1 MMIKNK
7 IVLGTWAWGDNNSY
21 FGNSYDEN
29 HFRLV
34 YEAAISKNLTFF
46 DTATAYGSGRS
57 EEILGN
63 LIANTPRSEL
73 TISTKFTPQMAPKT
87 DNPVQT
93 MLDESLKRLKTD
105 YIDYYWIHNDAD
117 VEKWTHDLLPVLKE
131 GKIKHVGVSN
141 HTLSEIKRVQEI
153 LAEEGFKL
161 ATVQNHLSL
170 LDRSSETAGIL
181 DYCKENNLEF
191 FAYMVLEQGALTGK
205 YNVNNPFPAGSVRA
219 QVYNDKLPELTDLV
233 TKLEEIGKNY
243 DLSAAQ
249 TAMAWALS
257 KDTFP
262 IIGVTKVNQV
272 EDAAQVAATR
282 LTKSEIQELED
293 VAEKINV
300 NTTGSWEP
308 DMDK

>member
-1 MMIKNK
+1 MTKNT

-21 FGNSYDEN
+21 FGNNYDED
-29 HFRLV
+29 HFRPV
-34 YEAAISKNLTFF
+34 FDAAIAKNLSFF
-46 DTATAYGSGRS
+46 DTATAYGNGGS
-57 EEILGN
+57 EKILGD
-63 LIANTPRSEL
+63 LMQSVPRNEL
-73 TISTKFTPQMAPKT
+73 TISTKFTPQMAPAT

-93 MLDESLKRLKTD
+93 MLDESLKRLGTD

-117 VEKWTHDLLPVLKE
+117 VEKWTHDLLPVLKA

-161 ATVQNHLSL
+161 DAVQNHLSL
-170 LDRSSETAGIL
+170 LDRSSEKAGIL
-181 DYCKENNLEF
+181 DYCKKNGLEF

-219 QVYNDKLPELTDLV
+219 QAYNDKLPQLTDLV
-233 TKLEEIGKNY
+233 DKLTEIGKKY

-282 LTKSEIQELED
+282 LTEAEVTELEA
-293 VAEKINV
+293 VAAKINV
-300 NTTGSWEP
+300 DTTGSWEP
-308 DMDK
+308 NMNE

>member
-1 MMIKNK
+1 MTKNT

-21 FGNSYDEN
+21 FGNNYDED
-29 HFRLV
+29 HFRPV
-34 YEAAISKNLTFF
+34 FDAAIAKNLSFF
-46 DTATAYGSGRS
+46 DTATAYGNGGS
-57 EEILGN
+57 EKILGD
-63 LIANTPRSEL
+63 LMQSVPRNEL
-73 TISTKFTPQMAPKT
+73 TISTKFTPQMAPAT

-93 MLDESLKRLKTD
+93 MLDESLKRLGTD

-117 VEKWTHDLLPVLKE
+117 VEKWTHDLLPVLKA

-153 LAEEGFKL
+153 LAEENFKL
-161 ATVQNHLSL
+161 DAVQNHLSL
-170 LDRSSETAGIL
+170 LDRSSEKAGIL
-181 DYCKENNLEF
+181 DYCKKNGLEF

-219 QVYNDKLPELTDLV
+219 QAYNDKLPQLTDLV
-233 TKLEEIGKNY
+233 DKLTEIGKKY

-282 LTKSEIQELED
+282 LTEAEVTELEA
-293 VAEKINV
+293 VAAKINV
-300 NTTGSWEP
+300 DTTGSWEP
-308 DMDK
+308 NMNE

>member
-1 MMIKNK
+1 MTKNT

-21 FGNSYDEN
+21 FGNNYDED
-29 HFRLV
+29 HFRPV
-34 YEAAISKNLTFF
+34 FDAAIAKKLSFF
-46 DTATAYGSGRS
+46 DTATAYGNGGS
-57 EEILGN
+57 EKILGD
-63 LIANTPRSEL
+63 LMQSVPRNEL
-73 TISTKFTPQMAPKT
+73 TISTKFTPQMAPAT

-93 MLDESLKRLKTD
+93 MLDESLKRLGTD

-117 VEKWTHDLLPVLKE
+117 VEKWTHDLLPVLKA

-161 ATVQNHLSL
+161 DAVQNHLSL
-170 LDRSSETAGIL
+170 LDRSSEKAGIL
-181 DYCKENNLEF
+181 DYCKKNGLEF

-219 QVYNDKLPELTDLV
+219 QAYNDKLPQLTDLV
-233 TKLEEIGKNY
+233 DKLTEIGKKY

-282 LTKSEIQELED
+282 LTEAEVTELEA
-293 VAEKINV
+293 VAVKINV
-300 NTTGSWEP
+300 DTTGSWEP
-308 DMDK
+308 NMNE

>member
-1 MMIKNK
+1 MVKNT

-21 FGNSYDEN
+21 FGNNYDEN
-29 HFRLV
+29 HFKPV
-34 YEAAISKNLTFF
+34 YEAAITKGLFFF
-46 DTATAYGSGRS
+46 DTATAYGNGSS
-57 EEILGN
+57 EKILGD
-63 LIANTPRSEL
+63 LMESTPRSEL
-73 TISTKFTPQMAPKT
+73 TISTKFTPQMAPNT
-87 DNPVQT
+87 SNPVKT
-93 MLDESLKRLKTD
+93 MLDESLKHLKTD

-117 VEKWTHDLLPVLKE
+117 IEKWTHDLLPVLKE

-153 LAEEGFKL
+153 LATEGFKL
-161 ATVQNHLSL
+161 DAVQNHLSL
-170 LDRSSETAGIL
+170 LDRSSEKAGIL
-181 DYCKENNLEF
+181 DYCKANNLKF

-205 YNVNNPFPAGSVRA
+205 YNVNTPFPAGSVRA

-233 TKLEEIGKNY
+233 AKLEEIGKKY

-262 IIGVTKVNQV
+262 IIGVTKVAQV
-272 EDAAQVAATR
+272 EDAAQTTTVR
-282 LTKSEIQELED
+282 LTDIEVKELED
-293 VAEKINV
+293 VAAKINV

-308 DMDK
+308 NMNE

>member
-1 MMIKNK
+1 MTKNT

-21 FGNSYDEN
+21 FGNNYDED
-29 HFRLV
+29 HFRPV
-34 YEAAISKNLTFF
+34 FDAAIAKNLSFF
-46 DTATAYGSGRS
+46 DTATAYGNGGS
-57 EEILGN
+57 EKILGD
-63 LIANTPRSEL
+63 LMQSVPRNEL
-73 TISTKFTPQMAPKT
+73 TISTKFTPQMAPAT

-93 MLDESLKRLKTD
+93 MLDESLKRLGTD

-117 VEKWTHDLLPVLKE
+117 VEKWTHDLLPVLKA

-161 ATVQNHLSL
+161 DAVQNHLSL
-170 LDRSSETAGIL
+170 LDRSSEKAGIL
-181 DYCKENNLEF
+181 DYCKKNGLEF

-219 QVYNDKLPELTDLV
+219 RAYNDKLPQLTDLV
-233 TKLEEIGKNY
+233 DKLTEIGKKY

-272 EDAAQVAATR
+272 EDAAQVVATR
-282 LTKSEIQELED
+282 LTEAEVKELEA
-293 VAEKINV
+293 VAAKINV
-300 NTTGSWEP
+300 DTTGSWEP
-308 DMDK
+308 NMNE

>member
-1 MMIKNK
+1 MTKNT

-21 FGNSYDEN
+21 FGNNYDED
-29 HFRLV
+29 HFRPV
-34 YEAAISKNLTFF
+34 FDAAIAKNLSFF
-46 DTATAYGSGRS
+46 DTATAYGDGGS
-57 EEILGN
+57 EKILGD
-63 LIANTPRSEL
+63 LMQSVPRNEL
-73 TISTKFTPQMAPKT
+73 TISTKFTPQMAPAT

-93 MLDESLKRLKTD
+93 MLDESLKRLGTD
-105 YIDYYWIHNDAD
+105 YIDYYWIHNDAA
-117 VEKWTHDLLPVLKE
+117 VEKWTHDLLPVLKT

-161 ATVQNHLSL
+161 DAVQNHLSL
-170 LDRSSETAGIL
+170 LDRSSEKAGIL
-181 DYCKENNLEF
+181 DYCKKNDLEF

-219 QVYNDKLPELTDLV
+219 KAYNDKLPQLTDLV
-233 TKLEEIGKNY
+233 DKLTEIGKKY

-249 TAMAWALS
+249 IAMAWALS

-282 LTKSEIQELED
+282 LTEAEVKELEA
-293 VAEKINV
+293 VAAKINV
-300 NTTGSWEP
+300 DTTGSWEP
-308 DMDK
+308 NMNE

>member
-1 MMIKNK
+1 MTKNT

-21 FGNSYDEN
+21 FGNNYDED
-29 HFRLV
+29 HFRPV
-34 YEAAISKNLTFF
+34 FDAAITKNLSFF
-46 DTATAYGSGRS
+46 DTATAYGNGGS
-57 EEILGN
+57 EKILGD
-63 LIANTPRSEL
+63 LMQSVPRDEL
-73 TISTKFTPQMAPKT
+73 TISTKFTPQMAPAT

-93 MLDESLKRLKTD
+93 MLDESLKRLETD

-117 VEKWTHDLLPVLKE
+117 VEKWTHDLLPVLKS

-161 ATVQNHLSL
+161 DAVQNHLSL
-170 LDRSSETAGIL
+170 LDRSSEKAGIL
-181 DYCKENNLEF
+181 DYCKKNGLEF

-219 QVYNDKLPELTDLV
+219 QAYNDKLPQLTDLV
-233 TKLEEIGKNY
+233 DKLTEIGKKY

-282 LTKSEIQELED
+282 LTEAEVKELEA
-293 VAEKINV
+293 VAAKINV
-300 NTTGSWEP
+300 DTTGSWEP
-308 DMDK
+308 NMNE

>member
-1 MMIKNK
+1 MTKNT

-21 FGNSYDEN
+21 FGNNYDED
-29 HFRLV
+29 HFRPV
-34 YEAAISKNLTFF
+34 FDAAITKNLSFF
-46 DTATAYGSGRS
+46 DTATAYGNGGS
-57 EEILGN
+57 EKILGD
-63 LIANTPRSEL
+63 LMQSVPRDEL
-73 TISTKFTPQMAPKT
+73 TISTKFTPQMAPAT

-93 MLDESLKRLKTD
+93 MLDESLKRLETD

-117 VEKWTHDLLPVLKE
+117 VEKWTHDLLPVLKS

-161 ATVQNHLSL
+161 DAVQNHLSL
-170 LDRSSETAGIL
+170 LDRSSEKAGIL
-181 DYCKENNLEF
+181 DYCKKNGLEF

-219 QVYNDKLPELTDLV
+219 QAYNDKLPQLTDLV
-233 TKLEEIGKNY
+233 DKLTEIGKKY

-249 TAMAWALS
+249 TAMTWALS

-282 LTKSEIQELED
+282 LTEAEVKELEA
-293 VAEKINV
+293 VAAKINV
-300 NTTGSWEP
+300 DTTGSWEP
-308 DMDK
+308 NMNE

>member
-1 MMIKNK
+1 MVKNT

-21 FGNSYDEN
+21 FGNNYDEN
-29 HFRLV
+29 HFKPV
-34 YEAAISKNLTFF
+34 YEAAITKGLSFF
-46 DTATAYGSGRS
+46 DTATAYGNGSS
-57 EEILGN
+57 EKILGD
-63 LIANTPRSEL
+63 LMESTPRSEL
-73 TISTKFTPQMAPKT
+73 TISTKFTPQMAPNT
-87 DNPVQT
+87 SNPVKT
-93 MLDESLKRLKTD
+93 MLDESLKHLKTD

-117 VEKWTHDLLPVLKE
+117 IEKWTHDLLPVLKE

-153 LAEEGFKL
+153 LATEGFKL
-161 ATVQNHLSL
+161 DAVQNHLSL
-170 LDRSSETAGIL
+170 LDRSSEKAGIL
-181 DYCKENNLEF
+181 DYCKANNLKF

-205 YNVNNPFPAGSVRA
+205 YNVNTPFPAGSVRA

-233 TKLEEIGKNY
+233 AKLEEIGKKY

-262 IIGVTKVNQV
+262 IIGVTKVAQV
-272 EDAAQVAATR
+272 EDAAQTTTVR
-282 LTKSEIQELED
+282 LTDIEVKELED
-293 VAEKINV
+293 VAAKINV

-308 DMDK
+308 NMNE

>member
-1 MMIKNK
+1 MIKNT

-21 FGNSYDEN
+21 FGNNYDED
-29 HFRLV
+29 HFRPV
-34 YEAAISKNLTFF
+34 FDAAITKNLSFF
-46 DTATAYGSGRS
+46 DTATAYGNGGS
-57 EEILGN
+57 EKILGD
-63 LIANTPRSEL
+63 LMQSVPRDEL
-73 TISTKFTPQMAPKT
+73 TISTKFTPQMAPAT

-93 MLDESLKRLKTD
+93 MLDESLKRLETD

-117 VEKWTHDLLPVLKE
+117 VEKWTHDLLPVLKS

-161 ATVQNHLSL
+161 DAVQNHLSL
-170 LDRSSETAGIL
+170 LDRSSEKAGIL
-181 DYCKENNLEF
+181 DYCKKNGLEF

-219 QVYNDKLPELTDLV
+219 QAYNDKLPQLTDLV
-233 TKLEEIGKNY
+233 DKLTEIGKKY

-257 KDTFP
+257 KNTFP

-272 EDAAQVAATR
+272 EDAAQVATTR
-282 LTKSEIQELED
+282 LTEAEIKELEA
-293 VAEKINV
+293 VAAKINV
-300 NTTGSWEP
+300 DTTGSWEP
-308 DMDK
+308 NMNE

>member
-1 MMIKNK
+1 MTKNT

-21 FGNSYDEN
+21 FGNNYDED
-29 HFRLV
+29 HFRPV
-34 YEAAISKNLTFF
+34 FDAAITKNLSFF
-46 DTATAYGSGRS
+46 DTATAYGNGGS
-57 EEILGN
+57 EKILGD
-63 LIANTPRSEL
+63 LMQSVPRDEL
-73 TISTKFTPQMAPKT
+73 TISTKFTPQMAPAT

-93 MLDESLKRLKTD
+93 MLDESLKRLETD

-117 VEKWTHDLLPVLKE
+117 VEKWTHDLLPVLKS

-161 ATVQNHLSL
+161 DAVQNHLSL
-170 LDRSSETAGIL
+170 LDRSSEKAGIL
-181 DYCKENNLEF
+181 DYCKKNGLEF

-219 QVYNDKLPELTDLV
+219 QAYNDKLPQLTDLV
-233 TKLEEIGKNY
+233 DKLTEIGKKY

-257 KDTFP
+257 KNTFP

-282 LTKSEIQELED
+282 LTEAEVKELEA
-293 VAEKINV
+293 VAAKINV
-300 NTTGSWEP
+300 DTTGSWEP
-308 DMDK
+308 NMNE

>member
-1 MMIKNK
+1 MTENT

-21 FGNSYDEN
+21 FGNNYDED
-29 HFRLV
+29 HFRPV
-34 YEAAISKNLTFF
+34 FDAAIAKNLSFF
-46 DTATAYGSGRS
+46 DTATAYGNGGS
-57 EEILGN
+57 EKILGD
-63 LIANTPRSEL
+63 LMQSVPRNEL
-73 TISTKFTPQMAPKT
+73 TISTKFTPQMAPAT

-93 MLDESLKRLKTD
+93 MLDESLKRLGTD

-117 VEKWTHDLLPVLKE
+117 VEKWTHDLLPVLKA

-161 ATVQNHLSL
+161 DAVQNHLSL
-170 LDRSSETAGIL
+170 LDRSSEKAGIL
-181 DYCKENNLEF
+181 DYCKKNGLEF

-219 QVYNDKLPELTDLV
+219 QAYNDKLPQLTDLV
-233 TKLEEIGKNY
+233 DKLTEIGKKY

-282 LTKSEIQELED
+282 LTESEIKELEA
-293 VAEKINV
+293 VAAKIKV
-300 NTTGSWEP
+300 DTTGSWEP
-308 DMDK
+308 NMNE

>member
-1 MMIKNK
+1 MTKNT

-21 FGNSYDEN
+21 FGNNYDED
-29 HFRLV
+29 HFRPV
-34 YEAAISKNLTFF
+34 FDAAITKNLSFF
-46 DTATAYGSGRS
+46 DTATAYGNGGS
-57 EEILGN
+57 EKILGD
-63 LIANTPRSEL
+63 LMQSVPRDEL
-73 TISTKFTPQMAPKT
+73 TISTKFTPQMAPAT

-93 MLDESLKRLKTD
+93 MLDESLKRLETD

-117 VEKWTHDLLPVLKE
+117 VEKWTHDLLPVLKS

-161 ATVQNHLSL
+161 DAVQNHLSL
-170 LDRSSETAGIL
+170 LDRSSEKAGIL
-181 DYCKENNLEF
+181 DYCKKNGLEF

-219 QVYNDKLPELTDLV
+219 QAYNDKLPQLTDLV
-233 TKLEEIGKNY
+233 DKLTEIGKKY

-282 LTKSEIQELED
+282 LTEAEVTELEA
-293 VAEKINV
+293 VAAKINV
-300 NTTGSWEP
+300 DTTGSWEP
-308 DMDK
+308 NMNE

>member
-1 MMIKNK
+1 MTKNT

-21 FGNSYDEN
+21 FGNNYDED
-29 HFRLV
+29 HFRPV
-34 YEAAISKNLTFF
+34 FDAAITKNLSFF
-46 DTATAYGSGRS
+46 DTATAYGNGGS
-57 EEILGN
+57 EKILGD
-63 LIANTPRSEL
+63 LMQSVPRDEL
-73 TISTKFTPQMAPKT
+73 TISTKFTPQMAPAT

-93 MLDESLKRLKTD
+93 MLDESLKRLETD

-117 VEKWTHDLLPVLKE
+117 VEKWTHDLLPVLKA

-161 ATVQNHLSL
+161 DAVQNHLSL
-170 LDRSSETAGIL
+170 LDRSSEKAGIL
-181 DYCKENNLEF
+181 DYCKKNGLEF

-219 QVYNDKLPELTDLV
+219 QAYNDKLPQLTDLV
-233 TKLEEIGKNY
+233 DKLTEIGKKY

-282 LTKSEIQELED
+282 LTEAEIKELEA
-293 VAEKINV
+293 VAAKINV
-300 NTTGSWEP
+300 DTTGSWEP
-308 DMDK
+308 NMNE